1 MLYRYRDKDVFYE
14 LTGLGNPVLMLHGW
28 GCDHAIFDSLV
39 PVLSRDYSVYALDF
53 PGFGASEEP
62 DTVWG
67 VELYTQF
74 LEAFCKDLG
83 IENPGIVAHSFGG
96 RVAILYASRNACSR
110 LFLMDAAGVK
120 PRRSLKYYVKV
131 YSYKAA
137 KFFFNKILRNPEA
150 WNARRAKAGSADY
163 RNASPMMK
171 AVLSKVVNEDLCD
184 RMPLIKAP
192 ALLFWGEADT
202 ATPLSDAQKMN
213 RLIPDSGLVTVP
225 GGSHFSFLDNPYLA
239 KRVLASFFNVTEV

>member
-1 MLYRYRDKDVFYE
+1 
-14 LTGLGNPVLMLHGW
+14 MLHGW
-28 GCDHAIFDSLV
+28 GCDHSIFDSLV
-39 PVLSRDYSVYALDF
+39 PVLSNDYSVYALDF
-53 PGFGASEEP
+53 PGFGTSEEP
-62 DTVWG
+62 ESVWG

-74 LEAFCKDLG
+74 LEAFCKDLD

-96 RVAILYASRNACSR
+96 RVAILFASRNACSR
-110 LFLMDAAGVK
+110 LFLMDVAGVK
-120 PRRSLKYYVKV
+120 PHRTLKYYVKV
-131 YSYKAA
+131 YLYKAG
-137 KFFFNKILRNPEA
+137 KFLYNKILRNPQA
-150 WNARRAKAGSADY
+150 WEARRAKAGSADY
-163 RNASPMMK
+163 RNASPRMK

-192 ALLFWGEADT
+192 TLLFWGEADT

-213 RLIPDSGLVTVP
+213 KLIPDSGLVTVP

>member
-1 MLYRYRDKDVFYE
+1 MRQ
-14 LTGLGNPVLMLHGW
+14 
-28 GCDHAIFDSLV
+28 SL
-39 PVLSRDYSVYALDF
+39 
-53 PGFGASEEP
+53 
-62 DTVWG
+62 
-67 VELYTQF
+67 
-74 LEAFCKDLG
+74 
-83 IENPGIVAHSFGG
+83 I
-96 RVAILYASRNACSR
+96 
-110 LFLMDAAGVK
+110 
-120 PRRSLKYYVKV
+120 
-131 YSYKAA
+131 
-137 KFFFNKILRNPEA
+137 NKILRNPEA